1 MGNIK
6 RIAKDI
12 QVGVCDVLFTPLGAS
27 TPIAL
32 GLSKGGMTIKYEA
45 DYYELTCDQTG
56 GMPLDD
62 VLIGEK
68 ITVEGD
74 ILDVS
79 AKKIA
84 ELMPTASVAGDQ
96 ENPDAVTFGSRPGLR
111 VTDFAGKLVLSPIAA
126 NGDPS
131 RDIIIHFAANT
142 GNLELS
148 AKLDEEWKN
157 HVVFKGYYDD
167 TKPDGDRLFR
177 IGREGDYSG
186 DIYKRVIKFWI
197 TPANPTKAAGST
209 VEFKANAMFE
219 DGSTADVTDRCTW
232 VSSDPAIASMSG
244 NIATAVKEGSVIV
257 RAEYIGYGNSTSM
270 VVE

>member
-1 MGNIK
+1 MPNI
-6 RIAKDI
+6 RRMAKDI
-12 QVGVCDVLFTPLGAS
+12 QVGVCDVLFTPEGAS
-27 TPIAL
+27 VPIAL
-32 GLSKGGMTIKYEA
+32 GLSKGGMTIKYELE
-45 DYYELTCDQTG
+45 YFELTSDQTG
-56 GMPLDD
+56 KMPLDD

-74 ILDVS
+74 ILDTS
-79 AKKIA
+79 ARKIA
-84 ELMPTASVAGDQ
+84 ELMPTATVEGEK
-96 ENPDAVTFGSRPGLR
+96 ENPRAVTFGSRPGLR

-131 RDIIIHFAANT
+131 RNITVHHAANT

-148 AKLDEEWKN
+148 AKLEEEWKN

-177 IGREGDYSG
+177 IGEEGNYSG
-186 DIYKRVIKFWI
+186 NVYKRVIKFWI
-197 TPANPTKAAGST
+197 TPANPTKAVGST

-219 DGSTADVTDRCTW
+219 DGSTADVTERCTW
-232 VSSDPAIASMSG
+232 VTSDPAIVSLAG
-244 NIATAVKEGSVIV
+244 NVATAAKAGSVVI